1 VTTSTRRHPEQLAR
15 AVLSVEVK
23 DRILQWILEG
33 RLAPGSRIVETRV
46 ARELGT
52 SQAPVRD
59 ALRDLANLGV
69 IDMEPYRGARVR
81 RPSRSDLV
89 EAMEVRGELEAV
101 AARRVVDRMTPDIVA
116 ELEGLIDE
124 MLEFAKAGDALRHA
138 LVNTAFHACIV
149 RASGNH
155 TLVRTWSMLDPY
167 ARTYVTSMVPGTD
180 LLWLGRRHIVVL
192 DALQSGD
199 PELAAETMRAH
210 AREAENLV
218 MAMDD
223 AVFDGDRAPS
233 G

>member
-1 VTTSTRRHPEQLAR
+1 
-15 AVLSVEVK
+15 VLSVEVK

-46 ARELGT
+46 ARDLGT

-69 IDMEPYRGARVR
+69 IEMEPYRGARVR

-89 EAMEVRGELEAV
+89 EAMEVRGQLEAI

-149 RASGNH
+149 RASGNR
-155 TLVRTWSMLDPY
+155 TLERIWSMLDPY

-192 DALQSGD
+192 DALLSGD
-199 PELAAETMRAH
+199 PDLAAETMRAH
-210 AREAENLV
+210 AREAEDLV
-218 MAMDD
+218 VAMDD
-223 AVFDGDRAPS
+223 AVFDGDQARS
-233 G
+233 D